1 MPNRNQDWTQ
11 HNEEVKAVW
20 CAYQDRKPIRVPF
33 ILGIN
38 PRLTMFDHPANP
50 KNISFEQYMGDAK
63 LMVERQLD
71 HVNWVRHNIPHD
83 TEMGIPDKW
92 HVYVDFQNIYEAA
105 WFGCPVR
112 YCDGQVPDTEP
123 ILTDDNKRMLFDAGL
138 PDPFE
143 GGMQKRAFE
152 IREQMLEVA
161 DSGYTYM
168 GRPVEVGL
176 VPGMGTDG
184 PMTVCCN
191 IRGAAEFCLD
201 LAMEPDYA
209 SELLDYVTD
218 AIIAR
223 IKAYRAFFGFAE
235 KDQGS
240 GFADDSIAML
250 SPSMYEEFILP
261 RHQRIL
267 DAFSLGGPNSVH
279 LCGDATRHFPM
290 LSERLNIK
298 SFDTGFPVDFGWVRS
313 VLGPEAEILGG
324 PSIPFLKLATAD
336 ETLAE
341 SRRILESGIME
352 GGRFILRE
360 GNNLSPD
367 VPLDNVAAMYQAA
380 KTWGRYYLGQA

>member
-1 MPNRNQDWTQ
+1 MPYETHDWTK

-20 CAYQDRKPIRVPF
+20 QAYRDRKPIRVPF

-50 KNISFEQYMGDAK
+50 KNITFEQYINDAS
-63 LMVERQLD
+63 LMLERQLE

-83 TEMGIPDKW
+83 IEMGLPERW

-112 YCDGQVPDTEP
+112 YCDGQVPDTDP
-123 ILTDDNKRMLFDAGL
+123 LLNDDNKRMLFDKGI
-138 PDPFE
+138 PDPFT
-143 GGMQKRAFE
+143 GGMQKKAFE
-152 IREQMLEVA
+152 MRDALLELT
-161 DSGYTYM
+161 SGGYEYL

-176 VPGMGTDG
+176 VPGLGTDG

-201 LAMEPDYA
+201 LAMDPSYA
-209 SELLDYVTD
+209 SELLSYVTD

-223 IKAYRAFFGFAE
+223 IKAYRAHFGFPE

-240 GFADDSIAML
+240 GFADDSIALL
-250 SPSMYEEFILP
+250 SPAMYEEFILP
-261 RHQRIL
+261 LHRRIL

-290 LSERLNIK
+290 LSEKLNIM
-298 SFDTGFPVDFGWVRS
+298 SFDTGFPVDFSWLRS
-313 VLGPEAEILGG
+313 VLGPEVEILGG
-324 PSIPFLKLATAD
+324 PSIPYLKTATVE

-341 SRRILESGIME
+341 SKRILESGIMK

-367 VPLDNVAAMYQAA
+367 IPFENIEAMYLAA
-380 KTWGRYYLGQA
+380 KTFGRYD

>member
-1 MPNRNQDWTQ
+1 MPNETHDWTK

-20 CAYQDRKPIRVPF
+20 QAYRDRKPIRVPF

-50 KNISFEQYMGDAK
+50 KNITFEQYISDAS
-63 LMVERQLD
+63 LMLERQLE

-83 TEMGIPDKW
+83 IEMGLPEKW
-92 HVYVDFQNIYEAA
+92 HIYVDFQNIYEAA

-112 YCDGQVPDTEP
+112 YCDGQVPDTDP
-123 ILTDDNKRMLFDAGL
+123 LLNDDNKRMLFDMGI
-138 PDPFE
+138 PDPFT
-143 GGMQKRAFE
+143 GGMQKKAFE
-152 IREQMLEVA
+152 MRDALLELT
-161 DSGYTYM
+161 SGGYEYL

-176 VPGMGTDG
+176 VPGLGTDG

-201 LAMEPDYA
+201 LATDPSYA
-209 SELLDYVTD
+209 SELLSYVTD
-218 AIIAR
+218 AIIVR
-223 IKAYRAFFGFAE
+223 IKAYRSHFGFPE

-240 GFADDSIAML
+240 GFADDSIALL
-250 SPSMYEEFILP
+250 SPTMYEEFILP
-261 RHQRIL
+261 LHRRIL

-290 LSERLNIK
+290 LSEKLNIK
-298 SFDTGFPVDFGWVRS
+298 SFDTGFPVDFTWLRS
-313 VLGPEAEILGG
+313 ALGPDVEILGG
-324 PSIPFLKLATAD
+324 PSIPFLKTATLE

-341 SRRILESGIME
+341 SKRILESGITQ

-367 VPLDNVAAMYQAA
+367 IPLENIEAMYLAA
-380 KTWGRYYLGQA
+380 KTFGRYD